1 MKNFSTLLLGCFCA
15 FGLVIW
21 LLYAF
26 PLHAA
31 SIPALR
37 CPSSFHA
44 LVALAFLALVTTY
57 FGVNFVLGGLHSYA

>member
-15 FGLVIW
+15 FAPGIW

-26 PLHAA
+26 TLHAA

-37 CPSSFHA
+37 RPSAFHA
-44 LVALAFLALVTTY
+44 WVALAFLALVTTY